1 MGGIIALLVVL
12 EIFLIIVGGVRAQD
26 EKEQREQWKAND
38 ERRKFQEKQRRTMGT
53 NYSPDTMG
61 FGCFTNEELNNLNQ
75 DFEQ

>member
-1 MGGIIALLVVL
+1 MELFGWVVFIAIPLW
-12 EIFLIIVGGVRAQD
+12 FKYLINEDNKKHAQWRA
-26 EKEQREQWKAND
+26 NS
-38 ERRKFQEKQRRTMGT
+38 ERRKFQERRRKTMGT